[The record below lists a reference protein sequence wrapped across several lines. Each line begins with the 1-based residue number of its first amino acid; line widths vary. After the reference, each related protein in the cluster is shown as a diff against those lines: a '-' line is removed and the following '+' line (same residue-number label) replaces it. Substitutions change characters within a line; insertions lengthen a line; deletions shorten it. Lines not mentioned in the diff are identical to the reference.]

1 MSYQPPYPPGPPAG
15 RSTPIPGSGGA
26 LTPSEFLGSTP
37 TTTDIPGS
45 GPPPTPTPFPYGRPP
60 QPPRKKSFNWGFW
73 IMTVIIVGS
82 TLLGI
87 GAAVWGVIKANDAVD
102 HANQAADDAV
112 DIADEYTDP
121 QLSDNDRAALSLTTE
136 QYLWEGA
143 AMYQLV
149 AAFDNGI
156 IGSPTM
162 FTEVDFYSDYGFAV
176 AQNPQL
182 PDHLDRYSWRVGQI
196 DAPDP
201 ESNDADAPSKVFS
214 INDMDWAVLATVV
227 QQAPGMLNVEQ
238 GEIIYVSVSRDMF
251 QDGAPVVGRIYVS
264 GPRSSGFVEV
274 GADGTVLRTS

>member
-1 MSYQPPYPPGPPAG
+1 MSFQPPYPPGPPSG
-15 RSTPIPGSGGA
+15 RSTPIPGSSGA

-37 TTTDIPGS
+37 TPTDIPGS
-45 GPPPTPTPFPYGRPP
+45 PTMPVIPTMP
-60 QPPRKKSFNWGFW
+60 QPARKKSRNWGFSF
-73 IMTVIIVGS
+73 MMLIIVGS

-87 GAAVWGVIKANDAVD
+87 GAAVWGVMKANDAVD
-102 HANQAADDAV
+102 HANQVTEDAI

-121 QLSDNDRAALSLTTE
+121 RLSDNDRAALSLSSE

-143 AMYQLV
+143 AMYQLMST
-149 AAFDNGI
+149 FDSNIVGV
-156 IGSPTM
+156 PTM

-196 DAPDP
+196 DTP
-201 ESNDADAPSKVFS
+201 EPQTNDADAPNKVFS

-227 QQAPGMLNVEQ
+227 QQTPGLLNVEQ

-251 QDGAPVVGRIYVS
+251 TDGAPVIARIYVS

-274 GADGTVLRTS
+274 AADGTVLRTS